1 MGEVPCDNCCNEEQN
16 YFHLMGLASRE
27 TGDWGKT
34 RFQSDRGYLPWCL
47 MHVDSEPLANRTD
60 GVDRFCC
67 YNLLADPTLCSSD
80 VTQCGEGLRVT
91 TDPK

>member
-1 MGEVPCDNCCNEEQN
+1 
-16 YFHLMGLASRE
+16 
-27 TGDWGKT
+27 
-34 RFQSDRGYLPWCL
+34 